1 MFDPEFLVDLRV
13 NNAGRPE
20 QYEVFLEECQK
31 YISEEVETAVDDRRH
46 DAADVNGDI
55 VTHLA
60 AFLSVRDLYDQ
71 FAKRVPEGT
80 PLPSKQWLR
89 LQFWPQR
96 KNAAVSRFFTGKIKL
111 KFMVQARQLR
121 KFHEDAHYASAL
133 FKYEKA
139 FACKYKDFTTF
150 VCMDDKHACK
160 VGEPKCPVAA
170 VDRGKRVIVGLN
182 QSLEVSDHDH
192 TKLSIIPSVILKV
205 DLPDSTDGSFYRGEV
220 CVSIKEH
227 CFQPSTPIRHACELK
242 TFLNSIDDRKEILC
256 LYTDGEPDHR
266 TTYYSVKIGV
276 DIPVPCNGQIY
287 GPRCSRHKVGTPP
300 PPPPLTIAG
309 KIQLKGS

>member
-1 MFDPEFLVDLRV
+1 MRREFVQSFGSVCNVKSYVLREAYKRLTGDATTPEDSTEKGISKRISEALDMFDPELLVDLRV

-71 FAKRVPEGT
+71 VAKRIPEGT
-80 PLPSKQWLR
+80 PLPSEQWLR
-89 LQFWPQR
+89 LQFWPRR

-170 VDRGKRVIVGLN
+170 V
-182 QSLEVSDHDH
+182 
-192 TKLSIIPSVILKV
+192 
-205 DLPDSTDGSFYRGEV
+205 
-220 CVSIKEH
+220 
-227 CFQPSTPIRHACELK
+227 
-242 TFLNSIDDRKEILC
+242 
-256 LYTDGEPDHR
+256 
-266 TTYYSVKIGV
+266 
-276 DIPVPCNGQIY
+276 
-287 GPRCSRHKVGTPP
+287 
-300 PPPPLTIAG
+300 
-309 KIQLKGS
+309 